1 MGCNASRTAVV
12 APLQAPS
19 PPPEEDITSSRTSL
33 TGSRRSVKVRPRK
46 AQSSDT
52 LRSDST
58 STLCSKAEYDP
69 KDTDITSLGSRN
81 SSASSGKSKASGTSG
96 DSGLGEE
103 NGVEKFTENLKKNI
117 PNKPG
122 STVDDADNLSIGS
135 NESQPDKPR
144 PNGQRN
150 VKFAAKLISELP
162 DSPSIL
168 KRPASRGGMAFD
180 VVVED
185 NLSPRMPIISSSS
198 KRRKR
203 LSYQE
208 LQEKQK
214 VVEQR
219 KKVIISKMSHPS
231 TTN

>member
-12 APLQAPS
+12 APLQAPCQ
-19 PPPEEDITSSRTSL
+19 PPEEDITSSRTSL

-52 LRSDST
+52 LQSNST

-69 KDTDITSLGSRN
+69 QASDVTSMGSRN
-81 SSASSGKSKASGTSG
+81 SSASSGKSKASASSG

-103 NGVEKFTENLKKNI
+103 NGAEQSNEPSKENNRI
-117 PNKPG
+117 
-122 STVDDADNLSIGS
+122 ADKTSSSICDNSDNRSIGS
-135 NESQPDKPR
+135 NGSQSSEKPR

-150 VKFAAKLISELP
+150 VKFAEKLISELP

-185 NLSPRMPIISSSS
+185 TLSPRMPLISSST

-203 LSYQE
+203 PSYQE

-219 KKVIISKMSHPS
+219 KKVS
-231 TTN
+231 N